1 MNNKSKLIPLA
12 QGGMIAALYTVAT
25 LALAP
30 LSFGP
35 VQFRASEALT
45 VLPVFT
51 FSAVPGLTVGCVI
64 SNAVGAATGANI
76 AGWLDVL
83 LGSLAT
89 LMAAIC
95 TRMLRNVEFKGIP
108 LMALIPPVIF
118 NALIV
123 GAELS
128 LFIPEG
134 DPFWFCLLTVGAGE
148 LGVVLI
154 LGIPLIIALRKTKIF
169 ADGKKSLKSG
179 YTENI

>member
-1 MNNKSKLIPLA
+1 MNNKSKLIPLV
-12 QGGMIAALYTVAT
+12 QGGLIAALYTVAT
-25 LALAP
+25 LVLAP

-45 VLPVFT
+45 VMPVFT
-51 FSAVPGLTVGCVI
+51 ASAVPGLAVGCAI

-83 LGSLAT
+83 LGSMAT
-89 LMAAIC
+89 LMAAVC
-95 TRMLRNVEFKGIP
+95 TRMLRKVEVKGIP
-108 LMALIPPVIF
+108 LPALLPPVIF

-128 LFIPEG
+128 LFIPDG

-148 LGVVLI
+148 LGVLLI
-154 LGIPLIIALRKTKIF
+154 LGIPLIIALRKTRIF
-169 ADGKKSLKSG
+169 TDGSSRL
-179 YTENI
+179 ERNA